1 MAVSIL
7 IADDH
12 GLLRAGLRS
21 LLNAGPDLEVIG
33 EAADGDAA
41 LSLAEQLRPD
51 VVLADISM
59 PGPNGIQVARRLKR
73 TAPDTRVLI
82 VSMHEDRGLM
92 REAVLAGATGY
103 IPKRAVE
110 AELIKAIRTVANG
123 GTYLQGGLEA
133 PGDSAPPASQREPM
147 TIVLGPE
154 ETELLRL
161 VARGYANA
169 QVAEALG
176 TNLETAE
183 RKRAGL
189 MNRLGLRGRV
199 DAVRYAR
206 DHGII

>member
-21 LLNAGPDLEVIG
+21 LLNAEPDLEVIG

-41 LSLAEQLRPD
+41 LSLAEELRPD
-51 VVLADISM
+51 VLLADISM
-59 PGPNGIQVARRLKR
+59 PGPNGIQVARALKR
-73 TAPDTRVLI
+73 TAPETRVLI

-123 GTYLQGGLEA
+123 GTYLQGGLDAAGDGALPTSPREA
-133 PGDSAPPASQREPM
+133 V
-147 TIVLGPE
+147 TVVLGPE

-169 QVAEALG
+169 QVAQALG
-176 TNLETAE
+176 TTTETAE

-189 MNRLGLRGRV
+189 MSRLGLRGRV

-206 DHGII
+206 EHGIL